1 MTPLRLTLHAIGP
14 YPGHQEVDFEALAQE
29 GLFLIHGPTG
39 AGKTFLLDAITF
51 ALYGDVPGDRSVTS
65 IRSQFADPHAEPRV
79 ALEFTAQGQV
89 WLVERVP
96 QHERAKSRGHGTTE
110 KASHAQLSRRVD
122 GQWQPWATGVRD
134 VKEQI
139 RQLIGLTA
147 SQFAQVILL
156 PQGRFEQVLR
166 ANSDDRETLL
176 TTLFDTQLYEQVAEH
191 LDRRAKAAR
200 AELGT
205 LEDQLTHLRQQAWAR
220 WHEVTDHPIDPAA
233 DVDEAP
239 VDHAALEQLA
249 EALHRRA
256 HEAQL
261 VAQRAERRAATA
273 AKVHDEREQAAQRWQ
288 RRAQLRAERAEL
300 HADAPAFERLRV
312 ELDRARAAE
321 QLRPQLTDAH
331 AAASQAHDAAE
342 RAAAATHQVHA
353 SRNASP
359 VPLPPAL
366 RQLTLSTDT
375 PPDVEQ
381 VAAARDAVL
390 GRLGELRSLQDVAR
404 RASELTAQADE
415 AALVATSHQQRAA
428 AAERALAEL
437 AEQAEQ
443 HAERAEAGRVAAARL
458 DGLSTAAATAR
469 RRAEA
474 AADLHQQLRSV
485 ALAEQQHLNADRAL
499 QDLRAQWNDQREAY
513 LAGIAA
519 ELAGQLHDHEACP
532 VCGSHDHPAP
542 ADPSAQQVTRDQLDR
557 AEADVER
564 ARAGERHAAEQL
576 GRARQELARLV
587 EAAGGEDV
595 DATALTRAAEQA
607 ETQLHRAAA
616 VVSAAEGA
624 DAALAQLDARR
635 ATLLEQLGA
644 EHDQATSA
652 TSRSHELREQSSVCH
667 AQLDAE
673 LGEGVRLSDAV
684 RSVERVADRL
694 DQLQQALLES
704 AAARDRLLDAERR
717 RDQAVAAS
725 PFDHLDQVETA
736 LRSTGELDRLAERLE
751 RHRAAIQRADA
762 LLASPELVELPD
774 DAPDTESSL
783 TRLTVASELATA
795 TAKHHALLGAADQ
808 AVRSWTTKHRQLLD
822 AAGDQRRTAEQLSEL
837 ADHCM
842 GRRGDKV
849 SLQRWVLAS
858 YLSEI
863 CDLAN
868 RRLATMTSGRY
879 QLSVMRGP
887 ARGGAKSGLDLA
899 VHDAFTGEQRPVQTL
914 SGGETFQA
922 SLALALAVAESV
934 QAHAG
939 GVRLDALFID
949 EGFGSLDPDSLELAM
964 DELDRLRAGG
974 RMVGLISH
982 VGAMRERIRWGI
994 QVHPSASGSTLHI
1007 GEIPN

>member
-79 ALEFTAQGQV
+79 SLEFAAQGQV

-96 QHERAKSRGHGTTE
+96 QHERAKSRGSGTTE

-134 VKEQI
+134 VKEQV
-139 RQLIGLTA
+139 RQLLGLTA
-147 SQFAQVILL
+147 AQFAQVILL

-166 ANSDDRETLL
+166 ANSDDREALL

-200 AELGT
+200 AELGE
-205 LEDQLTHLRQQAWAR
+205 LEDQLAHLRQQAWGR
-220 WHEVTDHPIDPAA
+220 WHEVTDQPAGPDGA
-233 DVDEAP
+233 DEAP
-239 VDHAALEQLA
+239 HDQAALERLA
-249 EALHRRA
+249 DALARRA
-256 HEAQL
+256 QEAQL
-261 VAQRAERRAATA
+261 VAHRAERRATTA
-273 AKVHDEREQAAQRWQ
+273 ARVHDERELAAQRWH
-288 RRAQLRAERAEL
+288 RRAQLLASQVEL
-300 HADAPAFERLRV
+300 RDDEPRVARLRD

-321 QLRPQLTDAH
+321 ALRPQLSDA
-331 AAASQAHDAAE
+331 
-342 RAAAATHQVHA
+342 RAAAALVHQSAERVTDSAHQVLA

-359 VPLPPAL
+359 IRLPEPLQQL
-366 RQLTLSTDT
+366 RLDTDSG
-375 PPDVEQ
+375 PSVEQ
-381 VAAARDAVL
+381 VGAARDAVV
-390 GRLGELRSLQDVAR
+390 GRLGELRGLHDVAR

-415 AALVATSHQQRAA
+415 AALVATSHQQRADA
-428 AAERALAEL
+428 AARALAQL
-437 AEQAEQ
+437 ADAADQL
-443 HAERAEAGRVAAARL
+443 AERAEAGRVAAARL
-458 DGLSTAAATAR
+458 DGLAAAADTAR

-474 AADLHQQLRSV
+474 AADLHQHLRAV
-485 ALAEQQHLNADRAL
+485 ARAEQQHLTADRAL
-499 QDLRAQWNDQREAY
+499 QDLRAHWNDQREAY

-519 ELAGQLHDHEACP
+519 ELAGQLGDHDACP

-542 ADPSAQQVTRDQLDR
+542 ADPAAQQVTRDQLDR

-564 ARAGERHAAEQL
+564 ARAGERRAADHL
-576 GRARQELARLV
+576 ATARQELARLV
-587 EAAGGEDV
+587 EAAGGDDV
-595 DATALTRAAEQA
+595 DPTALTRAAEQA
-607 ETQLHRAAA
+607 ETQLHRTAA
-616 VVSAAEGA
+616 VLTAAEGA
-624 DAALAQLDARR
+624 EAALAELDARR
-635 ATLLEQLGA
+635 SALLEQLGTA
-644 EHDQATSA
+644 RDQATAA
-652 TSRSHELREQSSVCH
+652 TTRSHELREQAAVCH
-667 AQLDAE
+667 LQLDAE
-673 LGEGVRLSDAV
+673 LGDGVRLADAV
-684 RSVERVADRL
+684 RSVERLADRL
-694 DQLQQALLES
+694 EQLQQALLD
-704 AAARDRLLDAERR
+704 AATAQDRLLDAERR
-717 RDQAVAAS
+717 RERAVAAS
-725 PFDHLDQVETA
+725 PFEHLDQVETA
-736 LRSTGELDRLAERLE
+736 LRSSDELDRLAERIE
-751 RHRAAIQRADA
+751 GHRAAVERVAAQ
-762 LLASPELVELPD
+762 LASPELVGLPD
-774 DAPDTESSL
+774 EPPDTESSL
-783 TRLTVASELATA
+783 TRLTIASELATA
-795 TAKHHALLGAADQ
+795 TAKHHALLGAADA
-808 AVRSWTTKHRQLLD
+808 AVRSWSTTHRQLLD

-868 RRLATMTSGRY
+868 QRLATMTSGRY
-879 QLSVMRGP
+879 RLAVMRGP

-994 QVHPSASGSTLHI
+994 QVRPSAAGSTLHV
-1007 GEIPN
+1007 GEISA